1 MMSAHND
8 CTHYYQTN
16 ASIDFWYKQKLNFR
30 SLIQLS
36 EIFLFQEKKISKTL
50 LVELTG
56 THYTTIYI
64 YIKKN
69 LEFNLVGY

>member
-1 MMSAHND
+1 MSAHND

-30 SLIQLS
+30 SLIQLL
-36 EIFLFQEKKISKTL
+36 EIFLFQKKKKISKTL

-56 THYTTIYI
+56 THSTTIYI
-64 YIKKN
+64 YILKKIWN
-69 LEFNLVGY
+69 LI

>member
-1 MMSAHND
+1 MSAHND

-30 SLIQLS
+30 SLIQLL
-36 EIFLFQEKKISKTL
+36 EIFLFQKKKKISKTL

-64 YIKKN
+64 YIKKK